1 MRAVWSFWTKPFEA
15 HDHRR
20 WLSRRQ
26 YLLSWILSFGSI
38 SKHYPQTALFTDDD
52 GARLLID
59 QLKLPFVEVSTELN
73 KLAHHDPGFWTM
85 GKLYTYRAQKEPFI
99 HFDNDLFLFK
109 PLPEELASAPVLA
122 QNPEPD
128 SFYQPEFLEASL
140 SEAGSVWLPA
150 EWVWYRVAGS
160 RTGGDCAGIFGG
172 NRVDFI
178 NHFSEQAIKL
188 VEHPDNQRGWE
199 SLEKFVPMIWVEQ
212 YLLPACV
219 DYHRQQASSPFHDI
233 EIRYLFESMTHAF
246 ESDRAEQLG
255 FTHCLGDAKLNKELA
270 ARIEARVKRDYPE
283 HYERCLML
291 ESFAPKGEF
300 SPRSAK
306 GAEYDSQGQAPSE
319 ARRVAPG

>member
-59 QLKLPFVEVSTELN
+59 QLQLPFVEVSTELN

-85 GKLYTYRAQKEPFI
+85 GKLYTYRVQKEPFI

-122 QNPEPD
+122 QNPEPECI
-128 SFYQPEFLEASL
+128 YKPESLEASL

-178 NHFSEQAIKL
+178 KHFSEQAIKL

-212 YLLPACV
+212 YLLPACI

-233 EIRYLFESMTHAF
+233 EIRYLFDSMTHAF
-246 ESDRAEQLG
+246 QSDRAEQLG

-283 HYERCLML
+283 HYERCLD
-291 ESFAPKGEF
+291 ETPKAFANS
-300 SPRSAK
+300 SPAFERSC
-306 GAEYDSQGQAPSE
+306 SLS
-319 ARRVAPG
+319 

>member
-26 YLLSWILSFGSI
+26 YLLSWILSFASI

-59 QLKLPFVEVSTELN
+59 HLQLPFVEVSTELN

-85 GKLYTYRAQKEPFI
+85 GKLYTYRVQKEPFI

-122 QNPEPD
+122 QNPEPECI
-128 SFYQPEFLEASL
+128 YKPESLEASL

-178 NHFSEQAIKL
+178 KHFSEQAIKL

-233 EIRYLFESMTHAF
+233 EIRYLFDSMTHAF
-246 ESDRAEQLG
+246 QSDRAEQLG

-283 HYERCLML
+283 HYERCL
-291 ESFAPKGEF
+291 EETPKALANF
-300 SPRSAK
+300 SPGFEHSC
-306 GAEYDSQGQAPSE
+306 SLS
-319 ARRVAPG
+319 

>member
-59 QLKLPFVEVSTELN
+59 QLQLPFVEVSTELN

-85 GKLYTYRAQKEPFI
+85 GKLYTYRVQKEPFI

-122 QNPEPD
+122 QNPEPECI
-128 SFYQPEFLEASL
+128 YKPESLEASL

-178 NHFSEQAIKL
+178 KHFSEQAIKL

-212 YLLPACV
+212 YLLPACI
-219 DYHRQQASSPFHDI
+219 DYHRQQASSPFHGI
-233 EIRYLFESMTHAF
+233 EIRYLFESLTHAF
-246 ESDRAEQLG
+246 ESGRAEQLG
-255 FTHCLGDAKLNKELA
+255 FTHLAGPAKLNREIA
-270 ARIEARVKRDYPE
+270 AR
-283 HYERCLML
+283 
-291 ESFAPKGEF
+291 
-300 SPRSAK
+300 
-306 GAEYDSQGQAPSE
+306 
-319 ARRVAPG
+319 

>member
-20 WLSRRQ
+20 WLSHRQ

-59 QLKLPFVEVSTELN
+59 QLQLPFVEVSTELN

-85 GKLYTYRAQKEPFI
+85 GKLYTYRVQKEPFI

-122 QNPEPD
+122 QNPEPECI
-128 SFYQPEFLEASL
+128 YKPESLEASL
-140 SEAGSVWLPA
+140 SEAGSIWLPA

-178 NHFSEQAIKL
+178 KHFSEQAIKL

-233 EIRYLFESMTHAF
+233 EIRYLFDSMSHAF
-246 ESDRAEQLG
+246 QSDRAEQLG

-283 HYERCLML
+283 HYERCLD
-291 ESFAPKGEF
+291 ETPKAFANF
-300 SPRSAK
+300 SPGFKHS
-306 GAEYDSQGQAPSE
+306 YSLS
-319 ARRVAPG
+319 

>member
-59 QLKLPFVEVSTELN
+59 QLQLPFVEVSTELN

-85 GKLYTYRAQKEPFI
+85 GKLYTYRVQKEPFI

-122 QNPEPD
+122 QNPEPECI
-128 SFYQPEFLEASL
+128 YKPESLEASL

-178 NHFSEQAIKL
+178 KHFSEQAIKL

-212 YLLPACV
+212 YLLPACI

-233 EIRYLFESMTHAF
+233 EIRYLFESMSHAF
-246 ESDRAEQLG
+246 QSDRAEQLG

>member
-59 QLKLPFVEVSTELN
+59 QLQLPFVEVSTELN

-85 GKLYTYRAQKEPFI
+85 GKLYTYRVQKEPFI

-122 QNPEPD
+122 QNPEPECI
-128 SFYQPEFLEASL
+128 YKPESLEASL

-178 NHFSEQAIKL
+178 KHFSEQAIKL

-212 YLLPACV
+212 YLLPACI

-233 EIRYLFESMTHAF
+233 EIRYLFDSMSHAF
-246 ESDRAEQLG
+246 QSDRAEQLG

-283 HYERCLML
+283 HYERCLD
-291 ESFAPKGEF
+291 ETPKALANS
-300 SPRSAK
+300 SPAFERSC
-306 GAEYDSQGQAPSE
+306 SLS
-319 ARRVAPG
+319 